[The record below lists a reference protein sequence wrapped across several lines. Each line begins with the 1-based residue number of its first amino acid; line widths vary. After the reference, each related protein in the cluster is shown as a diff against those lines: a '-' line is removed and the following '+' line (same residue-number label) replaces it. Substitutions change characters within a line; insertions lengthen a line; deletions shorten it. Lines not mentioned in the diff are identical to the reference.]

1 MPDLKMSNHHSTIP
15 PCKDCS
21 DREIGC
27 HSYCKAYGEWAK
39 EHSSKREDMFH
50 QRTADMIANDYSLR
64 CIEKRKKGIRKW
76 RRRNGRK

>member
-39 EHSSKREDMFH
+39 AEKVKRDETKNKRELELLSK
-50 QRTADMIANDYSLR
+50 DYSIK
-64 CIEKRKKGIRKW
+64 CVESRKKGMRKW
-76 RRRNGRK
+76 HRNRRTS